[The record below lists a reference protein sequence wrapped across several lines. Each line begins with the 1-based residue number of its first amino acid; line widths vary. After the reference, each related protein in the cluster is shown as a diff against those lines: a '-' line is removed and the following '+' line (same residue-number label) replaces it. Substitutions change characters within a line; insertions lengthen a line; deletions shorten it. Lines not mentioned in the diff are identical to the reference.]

1 MTPGDTGNRPS
12 AASALDATSAPPA
25 GADAPD
31 TLPMT
36 FPEDGDGS
44 APPPTPASTP
54 VAATPPSPRRWPVTL
69 AKWSTGLAVVAG
81 VSYLAHVEMQTSAL
95 QSRFFSDWAANLR
108 YELKPQLATGS
119 RYPKAGP
126 SDERMGYARLPDFL
140 TSLTGRGYQV
150 VSQAQQ
156 SAALQDFMSRGF
168 FPPYPEK
175 VQSGLTLSDCRGEPL
190 FRSRFPL
197 YTYEREQDMPALV
210 AQTLGFIENREVLD
224 TAEPRHNPAIEWTR
238 LGKAVLDQ
246 AVAVAHED
254 HAAAGGSTL
263 ATQTE
268 KFRHSPEGRTAS
280 AKDKY
285 YQMVS
290 ASVRAYRDG
299 EETLGARRRILQDY
313 LNSLPLG
320 AQRGWG
326 EVHGVNDGLAA
337 WYGVDVHAANLRLR
351 EPGEQEAGLQA
362 RGLAFRQ
369 VLSLMIAQRRPAHYF
384 GPGHAQ
390 LLNMTASYIRLL
402 AQEGVIGPAL
412 RDAAL
417 AAPLDVVGAYTG
429 PAAGIEF
436 GERNASTLL
445 RVQLSSMLNT
455 PRLYELDRFDLTAT
469 SYLDGRLQREVTSL
483 LNRLRDPQ
491 VAKEAGLLGYQL
503 LEKGDPSKLLYSF
516 TLYERGEGMN
526 RVRVQTDNLDQPFD
540 INGSAKLELGST
552 AKLRTLVTY
561 LEIMA
566 KLHQEYAALDANAL
580 AAVEVGPKDR
590 LSRWAVDWLMTA
602 KDRSLAAMLE
612 GAMLRKYSASP
623 GESFFT
629 GGGAHV
635 FANFNSSDNWR
646 MATLYEALRDS
657 LNLPFIRLMRDV
669 VYHHLY
675 NASSPASD
683 ILEDEDDPRRMEL
696 LKLFINKEGRQFMR
710 KFYQRHRDKPV
721 ADVLERLAASVH
733 KTAPRLAVIYRSVN
747 PDGSFEDFSAYIVRQ
762 LPGTPLPPDYLRK
775 LYERHAPGNY
785 SLADRGY
792 LARLHPLELW
802 VADYLRQNP
811 KAALEQVL
819 DAGAVERE
827 QSYNWL
833 LRNKARRGQN
843 SRIVQ
848 LLEIEAFAKIHASW
862 KRVGFPFETLVSS
875 YATAIGSS
883 GDRPA
888 ALAELMGILVNDGR
902 RLPATML
909 DRLQFASGSPYEV
922 TLAKK
927 HTEGEQ
933 VLAPEIAATARKAL
947 ALVVSDGTA
956 RRVRGVLDE
965 PGQAPMVIGGKTGTG
980 DNRLNTYTR
989 GGGLLASKVTSRTAT
1004 FVFYLG
1010 PRHFGTLT
1018 AFVLGPEAGGY
1029 KFTSALPTQILKS
1042 MAPLL
1047 KPVLSGVSAA
1057 ACPAPTAKAP

>member
-1 MTPGDTGNRPS
+1 
-12 AASALDATSAPPA
+12 
-25 GADAPD
+25 
-31 TLPMT
+31 MT
-36 FPEDGDGS
+36 FPEDGDGN
-44 APPPTPASTP
+44 APPLASTP
-54 VAATPPSPRRWPVTL
+54 VAAPPPSPRRWPVTL

-81 VSYLAHVEMQTSAL
+81 VSYLAHVEMQSSTL
-95 QSRFFSDWAANLR
+95 QARFFSDWAATLR
-108 YELKPQLATGS
+108 YELKPQPATGS

-156 SAALQDFMSRGF
+156 SAALQDFMARGF

-175 VQSGLTLSDCRGEPL
+175 VQTGLTLSDCRGEPL

-197 YTYEREQDMPALV
+197 YTYEREQDTPPLV

-224 TAEPRHNPAIEWTR
+224 TSEPRHNPAIEWTR

-299 EETLGARRRILQDY
+299 EQTLDARRRILQDY

-320 AQRGWG
+320 AQKGWG

-337 WYGVDVHAANLRLR
+337 WYGVDVNAANRRLR
-351 EPGEQEAGLQA
+351 EPGEQAAGLQA

-369 VLSLMIAQRRPAHYF
+369 MLSLMIAQRRPAHYF

-402 AQEGVIGPAL
+402 AQEGIIGPAL

-417 AAPLDVVGAYTG
+417 AAPLDVQAAYTG

-455 PRLYELDRFDLTAT
+455 PRLYELDRYDLTAT

-491 VAKEAGLLGYQL
+491 VAKEAGLLGFQL
-503 LEKGDPSKLLYSF
+503 LEKGDPSRLLYSF

-561 LEIMA
+561 LEIIS
-566 KLHQEYAALDANAL
+566 KLHQDYVALDSKAL

-612 GAMLRKYSASP
+612 GAMQRKYSASP
-623 GESFFT
+623 GETFFT

-635 FANFNSSDNWR
+635 FANFHNVDNGR
-646 MATLYEALRDS
+646 MPTLYEALRDS

-675 NASSPASD
+675 NASNPASD
-683 ILEDEDDPRRMEL
+683 ILEDEDNPRRMEL

-710 KFYQRHRDKPV
+710 KFYQRHHDKPV
-721 ADVLERLAASVH
+721 VEVLERMAASVH

-811 KAALEQVL
+811 QATLEQVL

-843 SRIVQ
+843 SRILQ

-862 KRVGFPFETLVSS
+862 KRVGFPFETLVPS

-909 DRLQFASGSPYEV
+909 DNLHFASGSPYEV

-933 VLAPEIAATARKAL
+933 VLAPEIAATVRKAL

-956 RRVRGVLDE
+956 RRIKGVLDE
-965 PGQAPMVIGGKTGTG
+965 PGQTPMVIGGKTGTG

-1018 AFVLGPEAGGY
+1018 AFVLGPEAGSY
-1029 KFTSALPTQILKS
+1029 KFTSALPVQILKS

-1057 ACPAPTAKAP
+1057 ACPVQTTQAR

>member
-1 MTPGDTGNRPS
+1 
-12 AASALDATSAPPA
+12 
-25 GADAPD
+25 
-31 TLPMT
+31 
-36 FPEDGDGS
+36 
-44 APPPTPASTP
+44 
-54 VAATPPSPRRWPVTL
+54 
-69 AKWSTGLAVVAG
+69 
-81 VSYLAHVEMQTSAL
+81 
-95 QSRFFSDWAANLR
+95 
-108 YELKPQLATGS
+108 
-119 RYPKAGP
+119 
-126 SDERMGYARLPDFL
+126 
-140 TSLTGRGYQV
+140 
-150 VSQAQQ
+150 
-156 SAALQDFMSRGF
+156 
-168 FPPYPEK
+168 
-175 VQSGLTLSDCRGEPL
+175 
-190 FRSRFPL
+190 
-197 YTYEREQDMPALV
+197 
-210 AQTLGFIENREVLD
+210 
-224 TAEPRHNPAIEWTR
+224 
-238 LGKAVLDQ
+238 
-246 AVAVAHED
+246 
-254 HAAAGGSTL
+254 
-263 ATQTE
+263 
-268 KFRHSPEGRTAS
+268 
-280 AKDKY
+280 
-285 YQMVS
+285 
-290 ASVRAYRDG
+290 
-299 EETLGARRRILQDY
+299 
-313 LNSLPLG
+313 
-320 AQRGWG
+320 
-326 EVHGVNDGLAA
+326 GLAA
-337 WYGVDVHAANLRLR
+337 WYGVDVNASNRRLR

-390 LLNMTASYIRLL
+390 LLSMTASYIRLL
-402 AQEGVIGPAL
+402 AQDGVIGPAL

-417 AAPLDVVGAYTG
+417 AAPLDVLGAYTG

-436 GERNASTLL
+436 GDRSASTLL

-455 PRLYELDRFDLTAT
+455 PRLYELDRYDLTAT

-491 VAKEAGLLGYQL
+491 VAKEAGLLGFQL

-561 LEIMA
+561 LEIIA
-566 KLHQEYAALDANAL
+566 KLHHDYVALDPKAL

-602 KDRSLAAMLE
+602 KDRSLSAMLE
-612 GAMLRKYSASP
+612 GAMQRKYSASP

-635 FANFNSSDNWR
+635 FANFHNADNGR
-646 MATLYEALRDS
+646 MPTLYEALRDS

-669 VYHHLY
+669 VYHYLY
-675 NASSPASD
+675 NAANPATD
-683 ILEDEDDPRRMEL
+683 ILEDEDNPRRMEL

-710 KFYQRHRDKPV
+710 KFYQRHHDKPV
-721 ADVLERLAASVH
+721 AEVLEHMAASVH

-747 PDGSFEDFSAYIVRQ
+747 PDGTFEDFSAYIVHQ

-792 LARLHPLELW
+792 LAHLHPLELW

-811 KAALEQVL
+811 KATLDQVL

-843 SRIVQ
+843 SRILQ

-862 KRVGFPFETLVSS
+862 KRVGFPFETLVPS

-888 ALAELMGILVNDGR
+888 ALAELMGILVNNGQ
-902 RLPATML
+902 RLPAMVL
-909 DRLQFASGSPYEV
+909 DHLHFASGSPYEV
-922 TLAKK
+922 TLEKK
-927 HTEGEQ
+927 HAEGEQ

-956 RRVRGVLDE
+956 RRIKGALDE

-1018 AFVLGPEAGGY
+1018 AFVLGPEAGSY
-1029 KFTSALPTQILKS
+1029 KFTSALPVQILKS

-1047 KPVLSGVSAA
+1047 KPVLSGASAA
-1057 ACPAPTAKAP
+1057 ACPASTATAP

>member
-1 MTPGDTGNRPS
+1 MTPGDTGNQPS
-12 AASALDATSAPPA
+12 AASALDAASTSTSTA
-25 GADAPD
+25 GTEVPD
-31 TLPMT
+31 T
-36 FPEDGDGS
+36 
-44 APPPTPASTP
+44 PPPTAMPP
-54 VAATPPSPRRWPVTL
+54 VAAPSSPRRWPVTL

-81 VSYLAHVEMQTSAL
+81 VSSLVHVEMQSSTL
-95 QSRFFSDWAANLR
+95 QSRFFSDWAARLG
-108 YELKPQLATGS
+108 YELQPQPAIGS
-119 RYPKAGP
+119 RYPQAGP
-126 SDERMGYARLPDFL
+126 SDERMGYTRLPDFL
-140 TSLTGRGYQV
+140 ASLTGRSYQI
-150 VSQAQQ
+150 VSQARQ
-156 SAALQDFMSRGF
+156 SAALQDFMARGF

-175 VQSGLTLSDCRGEPL
+175 VQTGLTLTDCRGEPL

-197 YTYEREQDMPALV
+197 HTYEHEQDMPALV

-224 TAEPRHNPAIEWTR
+224 TSEPRHNPAIEWTR

-268 KFRHSPEGRTAS
+268 KFRHSPDGRTS
-280 AKDKY
+280 SVRDKY
-285 YQMVS
+285 LQMVS

-299 EETLGARRRILQDY
+299 DNTVAARRRILQDY

-320 AQRGWG
+320 AQKGWG

-337 WYGVDVHAANLRLR
+337 WYGVDVEAANRRLR
-351 EPGEQEAGLQA
+351 EPGEQESGLQA

-402 AQEGVIGPAL
+402 AQEGIIGPAL

-417 AAPLDVVGAYTG
+417 AAPLDVRGAYTG

-455 PRLYELDRFDLTAT
+455 PRLYELDRYDLGAT
-469 SYLDGRLQREVTSL
+469 SHLDGRLQREITNL

-491 VAKEAGLLGYQL
+491 VAKEAGLLGFQL

-516 TLYERGEGMN
+516 TLYERGEGVN

-561 LEIMA
+561 LEIIA
-566 KLHQEYAALDANAL
+566 KLHQAHAAMDPKAL

-590 LSRWAVDWLMTA
+590 LTRWAIDWLVTA
-602 KDRSLAAMLE
+602 KDRSLSAMLE
-612 GAMLRKYSASP
+612 AAMLRKYSASP

-635 FANFNSSDNWR
+635 FANFNASDNGR
-646 MATLYEALRDS
+646 MATLYESLRDS
-657 LNLPFIRLMRDV
+657 LNLPFIRLMRDI

-675 NASSPASD
+675 NAANPAAD
-683 ILEDEDDPRRMEL
+683 ILEDEDHPRRMEL

-710 KFYQRHRDKPV
+710 KFYQRHHDKPV
-721 ADVLERLAASVH
+721 EGMLERMAASVS
-733 KTAPRLAVIYRSVN
+733 KTAPRLAVIYRSVH

-762 LPGTPLPPDYLRK
+762 LPGAPLPPDYLRK
-775 LYERHAPGNY
+775 LYDRHAPGNY

-802 VADYLRQNP
+802 VANYLRQNP
-811 KAALEQVL
+811 AATLEQVL

-827 QSYNWL
+827 ESYNWL

-843 SRIVQ
+843 SRILQ
-848 LLEIEAFAKIHASW
+848 LLEIEAFARIHAQW
-862 KRVGFPFETLVSS
+862 KQVGFPFETLVPS

-902 RLPATML
+902 RLPAAML
-909 DRLQFASGSPYEV
+909 DTLHFAAGSPYEV
-922 TLAKK
+922 TLKK
-927 HTEGEQ
+927 KPVEGEQ
-933 VLAPEIAATARKAL
+933 VLRPEVAATARKAL

-956 RRVRGVLDE
+956 RRIKGTLDE
-965 PGQAPMVIGGKTGTG
+965 PGQPPMVIGGKTGTG

-1029 KFTSALPTQILKS
+1029 KFTSALPTQILKN

-1047 KPVLSGVSAA
+1047 KPVLSGVAAA
-1057 ACPAPTAKAP
+1057 ACPAS

>member
-1 MTPGDTGNRPS
+1 MIPGDTGNRPS
-12 AASALDATSAPPA
+12 AASAHDATSDSSAPLDTA
-25 GADAPD
+25 VAD
-31 TLPMT
+31 TQPMT
-36 FPEDGDGS
+36 FPDEREG
-44 APPPTPASTP
+44 AAAA
-54 VAATPPSPRRWPVTL
+54 AATPAVAAPRRWPFTL
-69 AKWSTGLAVVAG
+69 AKWSVGVAVLAG
-81 VSYLAHVEMQTSAL
+81 GGWLAYEEMRTSAF
-95 QSRFFSDWAANLR
+95 QSRFFADWAATLR
-108 YELKPQLATGS
+108 YELKQGEPATGS
-119 RYPKAGP
+119 RYPKSGP
-126 SDERMGYARLPDFL
+126 SDERMGYTRLPDFL
-140 TSLTGRGYQV
+140 ASLTGRGYQV

-156 SAALQDFMSRGF
+156 SDALQSFMSRGF

-175 VQSGLTLSDCRGEPL
+175 VQTGLTINDCRGEPL
-190 FRSRFPL
+190 FRSHFPL
-197 YTYEREQDMPALV
+197 YTYEHEQDLPPLV

-224 TAEPRHNPAIEWTR
+224 TTEPKHNPAIEWTR

-285 YQMVS
+285 LQMVS

-299 EETLGARRRILQDY
+299 ENTVGARRRILLDY

-320 AQRGWG
+320 AQKGWG

-337 WYGVDVHAANLRLR
+337 WYGADVESANQRLR
-351 EPGEQEAGLQA
+351 EPGEQAEGLQA
-362 RGLAFRQ
+362 RGVAFRQ
-369 VLSLMIAQRRPAHYF
+369 VLSLMIAQRRPGHYF
-384 GPGHAQ
+384 GPGQPQ
-390 LLNMTASYIRLL
+390 LLNMTASYLRLL
-402 AQEGVIGPAL
+402 AQEGAIGPAL

-417 AAPLDVVGAYTG
+417 AAPLNVRPAYTG
-429 PAAGIEF
+429 PAAGLEF

-469 SYLDGRLQREVTSL
+469 SFIDGRLQRDVTNL

-491 VAKEAGLLGYQL
+491 AAKEAGLLGFQL
-503 LEKGDPSKLLYSF
+503 LEKGDPSRLLYSF

-561 LEIMA
+561 LEIIE
-566 KLHQEYAALDANAL
+566 KLHKAYAGLDAKAL
-580 AAVEVGPKDR
+580 ADVEVGPKDR
-590 LSRWAVDWLMTA
+590 LTHWAVDWLATA
-602 KDRSLAAMLE
+602 KDRSLSVMLEAAMQ
-612 GAMLRKYSASP
+612 RKYSASP

-635 FANFNSSDNWR
+635 FSNFNASDNGR

-675 NASSPASD
+675 NASNPAAD
-683 ILEDEDDPRRMEL
+683 ILEDEDHPRRMEL

-710 KFYQRHRDKPV
+710 KFYKRHHDKPV
-721 ADVLERLAASVH
+721 AEVLEHLAASVN
-733 KTAPRLAVIYRSVN
+733 KTAPRLAVIFRSVN
-747 PDGSFEDFSAYIVRQ
+747 PEGSFEDFSAYIVRL
-762 LPGTPLPPDYLRK
+762 LPGTPLPPDYLQK
-775 LYERHAPGNY
+775 LYTRHAPGNY

-811 KAALEQVL
+811 QATLEQVL

-848 LLEIEAFAKIHASW
+848 LLEVEAFAKIHESW
-862 KRVGFPFETLVSS
+862 KRVGFPFETLVPS

-902 RLPATML
+902 RLPAAYL
-909 DRLQFASGSPYEV
+909 SQLHFAGGSPYEV
-922 TLAKK
+922 TLDKK
-927 HTEGEQ
+927 GLAGEQ
-933 VLAPEIAATARKAL
+933 VLAPEIAATARRAL
-947 ALVVSDGTA
+947 ALVVSAGTA
-956 RRVRGVLDE
+956 KRVRGILDE
-965 PGQAPMVIGGKTGTG
+965 PGQPPLVIGGKTGTG

-1029 KFTSALPTQILKS
+1029 KFTSALPTQILKN

-1047 KPVLSGVSAA
+1047 KPALSGVSASV
-1057 ACPAPTAKAP
+1057 CPASPQTH

>member
-1 MTPGDTGNRPS
+1 MTPGDTGNLPS
-12 AASALDATSAPPA
+12 AASALD
-25 GADAPD
+25 D
-31 TLPMT
+31 
-36 FPEDGDGS
+36 
-44 APPPTPASTP
+44 TPAPSLL
-54 VAATPPSPRRWPVTL
+54 PPSPSVPRRWPVTL
-69 AKWSTGLAVVAG
+69 AKWSTGLVVLAG
-81 VSYLAHVEMQTSAL
+81 VSYLVHGEMRASTL
-95 QSRFFSDWAANLR
+95 QARFFADWAAQLGHTVQ
-108 YELKPQLATGS
+108 PQPATGS

-126 SDERMGYARLPDFL
+126 SDERMGYVRMPEFIA
-140 TSLTGRGYQV
+140 SLGGRGYQV
-150 VSQAQQ
+150 VAQAQQ
-156 SAALQDFMSRGF
+156 SAALQDFMDRGF

-175 VQSGLTLSDCRGEPL
+175 VQTGLTLQDCRGEPL

-197 YTYEREQDMPALV
+197 HTYEGAQELPPLV

-224 TAEPRHNPAIEWTR
+224 LREPTHNPAIEWTR

-246 AVAVAHED
+246 VIAVADED

-268 KFRHSPEGRTAS
+268 KFRHSPEGRTSS
-280 AKDKY
+280 ARDKY
-285 YQMVS
+285 LQMVS

-299 EETLGARRRILQDY
+299 ENTVAARHRILQDY

-326 EVHGVNDGLAA
+326 EVHGVSDGLAA
-337 WYGVDVHAANLRLR
+337 WYGADVDSANRRLR
-351 EPGEQEAGLQA
+351 EPGEQEEGLAA

-384 GPGHAQ
+384 GPGRPQ
-390 LLNMTASYIRLL
+390 LLQMTASYIRLL
-402 AQEGVIGPAL
+402 AHDGLIGPAL

-417 AAPLDVVGAYTG
+417 AAPLDVRPAYTG
-429 PAAGIEF
+429 PAAGMEF

-445 RVQLSSMLNT
+445 RVQLSAMLNT
-455 PRLYELDRFDLTAT
+455 PRLYELDRFDLGAT
-469 SYLDGRLQREVTSL
+469 SHLDGRLQREITEL

-491 VAKEAGLLGYQL
+491 VAKDAGLLGFQL
-503 LEKGDPSKLLYSF
+503 LEKGDPSRLLYSF
-516 TLYERGEGMN
+516 TLYERGAGIN

-552 AKLRTLVTY
+552 AKLRTLTTY
-561 LEIMA
+561 LELVA
-566 KLHQEYAALDANAL
+566 QLHREHAGMDPKAL

-590 LSRWAVDWLMTA
+590 LTRWAIDWLATA
-602 KDRSLAAMLE
+602 KDRSLAAMLDA
-612 GAMLRKYSASP
+612 AMLRKFSASP

-635 FANFNSSDNWR
+635 FSNFNASDNGR
-646 MATLYEALRDS
+646 MATLYESLRDS
-657 LNLPFIRLMRDV
+657 LNLPFIRLMREI

-675 NASSPASD
+675 NAANPAAD
-683 ILEDEDDPRRMEL
+683 ILEDEDHPRRMEL

-710 KFYQRHRDKPV
+710 KFYQRHQGKPV
-721 ADVLERLAASVH
+721 ETVLATMAASVY
-733 KTAPRLAVIYRSVN
+733 KTAPRLAVIYRSVY
-747 PDGSFEDFSAYIVRQ
+747 PQGTFEDFSAYIVRL
-762 LPGTPLPPDYLRK
+762 LPGVSLPADYLQK
-775 LYERHAPGNY
+775 LYDRHAPGNY

-811 KAALEQVL
+811 KATLEQVL

-827 QSYNWL
+827 QSYQWL

-848 LLEIEAFAKIHASW
+848 LLEVEAFAKIHAQW
-862 KRVGFPFETLVSS
+862 KRVGFPFDTLVPS

-909 DRLQFASGSPYEV
+909 DTLQFGVGSPYAV
-922 TLAKK
+922 TLRKK
-927 HTEGEQ
+927 PAEGEQ
-933 VLAPEIAATARKAL
+933 VLTPETAATLRKAL

-956 RRVRGVLDE
+956 RRIKGVLDD

-1029 KFTSALPTQILKS
+1029 KFTSALPTQILKH

-1047 KPVLSGVSAA
+1047 KPVLSGVSSA
-1057 ACPAPTAKAP
+1057 ACPPS

>member
-12 AASALDATSAPPA
+12 VASALDANSVSAPTLSPA
-25 GADAPD
+25 EADAHAEVLD
-31 TLPMT
+31 TVPA
-36 FPEDGDGS
+36 S
-44 APPPTPASTP
+44 ASEPAAPVPPP
-54 VAATPPSPRRWPVTL
+54 PPRRRWPLTV
-69 AKWSTGLAVVAG
+69 AKWSTGLAVLAG
-81 VSYLAHVEMQTSAL
+81 VSWLAHVEMQGSAL
-95 QSRFFSDWAANLR
+95 QARFFADWATRLGYNVQ
-108 YELKPQLATGS
+108 PQPATGS

-126 SDERMGYARLPDFL
+126 SDERMGYTRLPDFL
-140 TSLTGRGYQV
+140 TSLGGRGYQV

-156 SAALQDFMSRGF
+156 SAALQDFMARGF

-175 VQSGLTLSDCRGEPL
+175 VQSGLTLQDCRGEPL
-190 FRSRFPL
+190 FRSRFPIHL
-197 YTYEREQDMPALV
+197 YEKQEDLPALV

-224 TAEPRHNPAIEWTR
+224 LQEPKHNPAIEWTR

-246 AVAVAHED
+246 AVAVADED

-268 KFRHSPEGRTAS
+268 KFRHSPDGRTAS

-285 YQMVS
+285 LQMVS

-299 EETLGARRRILQDY
+299 ENTVAARSRILKDY

-337 WYGVDVHAANLRLR
+337 WYGVDVEEANRRLR
-351 EPGEQEAGLQA
+351 EPGEQAEGLA
-362 RGLAFRQ
+362 ERGLAFRQ
-369 VLSLMIAQRRPAHYF
+369 MLSLMIAQRRPGHYF
-384 GPGHAQ
+384 GTGHPQ
-390 LLNMTASYIRLL
+390 LMNMTASYIRLL
-402 AQEGVIGPAL
+402 AQEGIIGPAL

-417 AAPLDVVGAYTG
+417 AAPLQVRHGYTG
-429 PAAGIEF
+429 PSAGMDF

-445 RVQLSSMLNT
+445 RVQLSAMLNT
-455 PRLYELDRFDLTAT
+455 PRLYELDRFDLSAR
-469 SYLDGRLQREVTSL
+469 SHLDGRLQTEITNL

-491 VAKEAGLLGYQL
+491 VAKEAGLLGFQL

-516 TLYERGEGMN
+516 TLYERGEGVN

-561 LEIMA
+561 LELVA
-566 KLHQEYAALDANAL
+566 KLHQELSALDPKAL
-580 AAVEVGPKDR
+580 ADREVGPKDR

-602 KDRSLAAMLE
+602 KDRSLSAMLE
-612 GAMLRKYSASP
+612 AAMLRKFSASP

-635 FANFNSSDNWR
+635 FSNFNASDNGR
-646 MATLYEALRDS
+646 MATLYDSLRDS
-657 LNLPFIRLMRDV
+657 LNLPFIRLMREI

-675 NASSPASD
+675 NADNPAAD
-683 ILEDEDDPRRMEL
+683 ILEDEDHPRRMEL

-721 ADVLERLAASVH
+721 EAVLERMAGSVY
-733 KTAPRLAVIYRSVN
+733 KTAPRLAVIYRSVH
-747 PDGSFEDFSAYIVRQ
+747 PQGSFEDFSAYIVRL
-762 LPGTPLPPDYLRK
+762 LPGVALPVDYLQK
-775 LYERHAPGNY
+775 LYDRHAPGNY

-802 VADYLRQNP
+802 VANYLLLHP
-811 KAALEQVL
+811 AATLEQVL

-827 QSYNWL
+827 ESYQWL

-848 LLEIEAFAKIHASW
+848 LLEIEAFTKIHAQW
-862 KRVGFPFETLVSS
+862 KRVGFPFDTLVPS

-902 RLPATML
+902 RLPVTMVNT
-909 DRLQFASGSPYEV
+909 LQFAAGSPYEV
-922 TLAKK
+922 TLKK
-927 HTEGEQ
+927 QAAAGEQ
-933 VLAPEIAATARKAL
+933 VLPPEVAATLRKAL

-956 RRVRGVLDE
+956 RRLRGTLDE
-965 PGQAPMVIGGKTGTG
+965 PGQAPLVIGGKTGTG

-1018 AFVLGPEAGGY
+1018 AFVLGPEAGSY
-1029 KFTSALPTQILKS
+1029 KFTSALPTQILKH

-1047 KPVLSGVSAA
+1047 KPTLSGVSAS
-1057 ACPAPTAKAP
+1057 ACPAS

>member
-1 MTPGDTGNRPS
+1 V
-12 AASALDATSAPPA
+12 LA
-25 GADAPD
+25 GA
-31 TLPMT
+31 
-36 FPEDGDGS
+36 
-44 APPPTPASTP
+44 
-54 VAATPPSPRRWPVTL
+54 
-69 AKWSTGLAVVAG
+69 
-81 VSYLAHVEMQTSAL
+81 SYLAHVEMRASTL
-95 QSRFFSDWAANLR
+95 QARFFADWAATLGH
-108 YELKPQLATGS
+108 ELKPQPATGT

-126 SDERMGYARLPDFL
+126 SDERMGYARLPEFL
-140 TSLTGRGYQV
+140 ASLTGRGYQV

-156 SAALQDFMSRGF
+156 SAALQDFMARGF

-175 VQSGLTLSDCRGEPL
+175 VQAGLTLLDCRGEPL

-197 YTYEREQDMPALV
+197 HTYAGAQDLPPLV

-224 TAEPRHNPAIEWTR
+224 TSEPRHNPAIEWTR

-268 KFRHSPEGRTAS
+268 KFRHSPDGRTAS

-285 YQMVS
+285 LQMVS

-299 EETLGARRRILQDY
+299 EDTVVARHRILQDY

-320 AQRGWG
+320 AQKGWG

-337 WYGVDVHAANLRLR
+337 WYGVDVEAANRRLR
-351 EPGEQEAGLQA
+351 EPGEQEAGLNE

-369 VLSLMIAQRRPAHYF
+369 VLSLMIAQRRPGHYF

-390 LLNMTASYIRLL
+390 LLNMTASYTRLL

-412 RDAAL
+412 RDATL
-417 AAPLDVVGAYTG
+417 AAPLAVRSAYTG

-445 RVQLSSMLNT
+445 RVQLSAMLNT
-455 PRLYELDRFDLTAT
+455 PRLYELDRFDLSAT
-469 SYLDGRLQREVTSL
+469 SHLDGRLQREVTDR

-491 VAKEAGLLGYQL
+491 VAKDAGLLGFQL

-516 TLYERGEGMN
+516 TLYERGEGVN

-552 AKLRTLVTY
+552 AKLRTLTTY
-561 LEIMA
+561 LDIVT
-566 KLHQEYAALDANAL
+566 KLHQDHAGLDAKAL

-590 LSRWAVDWLMTA
+590 LSRWAVDWLKTA

-612 GAMLRKYSASP
+612 AAMLRTYSASP
-623 GESFFT
+623 GETFFT

-635 FANFNSSDNWR
+635 FANFHNADNGR
-646 MATLYEALRDS
+646 MPTLYEALRDS
-657 LNLPFIRLMRDV
+657 LNLPFIRLMRDI

-675 NASSPASD
+675 NAANPAAD
-683 ILEDEDDPRRMEL
+683 ILEDEDHPRRLEL

-710 KFYQRHRDKPV
+710 KFYQRHHDKPV
-721 ADVLERLAASVH
+721 ETVLENMAAAVS

-747 PDGSFEDFSAYIVRQ
+747 PAGSFEDFSAYIVRH
-762 LPGTPLPPDYLRK
+762 LPGASLPPDYLRK
-775 LYERHAPGNY
+775 LYDRHAPGNY

-811 KAALEQVL
+811 KAALDQVL

-848 LLEIEAFAKIHASW
+848 LLEIEAFAKIHAQW
-862 KRVGFPFETLVSS
+862 KRVGFPFETLVPS

-888 ALAELMGILVNDGR
+888 ALAELMGILVNDGK

-909 DRLQFASGSPYEV
+909 DTLQFAAGSPYEV
-922 TLAKK
+922 ALKK
-927 HTEGEQ
+927 KPAEGEQ
-933 VLAPEIAATARKAL
+933 VLAPEIAATLRKAL

-956 RRVRGVLDE
+956 RRMKGVLDE

-1018 AFVLGPEAGGY
+1018 AFVLGPEAGSY

-1047 KPVLSGVSAA
+1047 KPVLSGVSAQ
-1057 ACPAPTAKAP
+1057 ACPAGA